1 MIHGNFT
8 PLFPEFLSEEKM
20 TLMISASNFIDAD
33 VGRSSTMC
41 RKKQQQQN
49 NNQKINKQKKKKKNQ
64 QHDFSL
70 SIMKPME
77 LIYLYFYESCVLFP
91 HSLPCPV
98 WSSAQMGTASR

>member
-49 NNQKINKQKKKKKNQ
+49 NNQKINKQKKKTNSMT
-64 QHDFSL
+64 F
-70 SIMKPME
+70 P
-77 LIYLYFYESCVLFP
+77 YL
-91 HSLPCPV
+91 
-98 WSSAQMGTASR
+98 